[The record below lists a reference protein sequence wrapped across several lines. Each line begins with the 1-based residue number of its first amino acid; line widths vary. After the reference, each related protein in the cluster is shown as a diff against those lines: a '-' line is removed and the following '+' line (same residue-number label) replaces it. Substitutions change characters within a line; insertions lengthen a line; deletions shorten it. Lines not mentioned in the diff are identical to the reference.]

1 MKMDHNEPKDQLPI
15 LSPPEIST
23 PEFVTVD
30 MFNELQLELQQLRAE
45 FAVLRNDVVGG
56 G

>member
-1 MKMDHNEPKDQLPI
+1 MDNNDQDAQLPI
-15 LSPPEIST
+15 FSPPEIST
-23 PEFVTVD
+23 PELVTVD